1 MLNQQNFKTMEKTT
15 ELIFIID
22 KSGSMAGLEADTIGG
37 FNSMLNKQKQ
47 EEGICHI
54 STVLFSND
62 SHVLHNRRNIEK
74 VEPLTNKDYRV
85 GGGTALLD
93 AMGDAIQHMVK
104 VQKLLAEDERASNV
118 VFVIITDG
126 EENSSSKYTKR
137 DIKKMIMSEQ
147 EKYGWEFIFLGANI
161 DAIDTADSI
170 GIQKERATNFVCD
183 SAGVNLN
190 FHCVA
195 KAISQLRG
203 KGSIEKDWDAEIM
216 ADYEERGRCR

>member
-1 MLNQQNFKTMEKTT
+1 MEKIT

-22 KSGSMAGLEADTIGG
+22 RSGSMSGLEADTIGG
-37 FNSMLNKQKQ
+37 FNSMLQKQKQ
-47 EEGICHI
+47 EKGICHI

-62 SHVLHNRRNIEK
+62 SQVLHNRRNIER

-104 VQKLLAEDERASNV
+104 VQELAAEDERASNV

-126 EENSSSKYTKR
+126 EENSSHKYSKH
-137 DIKKMIMSEQ
+137 DIKRMITHEQ

-161 DAIDTADSI
+161 DAISTANSF
-170 GIQKERATNFVCD
+170 GIHEERASNYVCD
-183 SAGVNLN
+183 SAGVDLN
-190 FHCVA
+190 FRCVA

-203 KGSIEKDWDAEIM
+203 KGSISKDWDAEIK
-216 ADYEERGRCR
+216 ADYEERGN